1 MVAGSDREIG
11 VARMATLTAGV
22 LIKLLQHIN
31 SDVKATGEHR
41 SALLQVISIV
51 PALANGD
58 LWPNHGFYIK
68 VSDSSHATYV
78 SLAEE
83 HDDLILSDKLQ
94 LGQFIH
100 VDRLEAGSPVPLL
113 RGVRPLPGRHQCVGT
128 PEDLILTVVPTAQNG
143 NAKPGANLSSP
154 ESKPTTP
161 KKKPVDA
168 VRNSG
173 SRLSSDR
180 LERLSLNSSSFQV
193 QYEEMTVS
201 PDRSSSAARKF
212 DMELADRLAR
222 SNTFRNTAKENAVVA
237 TPTRKTDEQRSQS
250 RPKGRIVK
258 SKIFADHASAP
269 TSPSPA
275 MFGDHKTP
283 LSPKPAAAAPVRNSR
298 VPCPEDRKIPYKESP
313 SLCTVIRSKSPV
325 VRRSLSAGKGLLT
338 KSNSTGDATKRR
350 SFGGALSNG
359 EMVAATKPAARKS
372 WEGAVKE
379 KAAAKLE
386 GVSNGNKISG
396 TVRRLSDS
404 TRNAALP
411 KTQEKGLQPSKS
423 VSGPTKVGV
432 KDSSI
437 PPSKRSASAV
447 DSSGGTKEVVLNKR
461 WTDGSVSWDSLP
473 PSLASLGKDV
483 LQTRDV
489 ASAAAAEALQEASAA
504 ECVLRSLS
512 MFAEICATAR
522 IESPQATVEQ
532 FLSLH
537 RMLAQAVS
545 VAEALATCRA
555 GFSSLDDAKEAQ
567 TATATSDQLLASR
580 NWINTALAADLSVFS
595 LQMKQD
601 RQVAARTFRQT
612 PAQQHLVVMLDAPLG
627 AGLKLATTAPPPA
640 LFARTTLA
648 SRPALSTSM
657 DRHAD
662 PKKKLEKSLGHAQSP
677 AKTPAPSPVKRSS
690 SKIVPLRNGFLSKL
704 SSSCT
709 KEPKDAKEL
718 QEYPQELKEA
728 EPVVTADASLGKAA
742 KLREIAELGRQVQL
756 EAQKWFLH
764 FMEGALYSGFRVS
777 VAGSGGEVGKVVS
790 RADNSQIAS
799 MLSQLKHVN
808 DWLDQVREEGTDL
821 KIGETKARLKRQ
833 IYEFLLQ
840 HVESAASALGNVS
853 SVLVST
859 RTSTVMARRD

>member
-1 MVAGSDREIG
+1 
-11 VARMATLTAGV
+11 MATLTPGV

-128 PEDLILTVVPTAQNG
+128 PEDLIATVVPSAQNG
-143 NAKPGANLSSP
+143 NPKSGNSSSP
-154 ESKPTTP
+154 ESKPSTP
-161 KKKPVDA
+161 KKKASNTSDS

-212 DMELADRLAR
+212 DMELAERLAR
-222 SNTFRNTAKENAVVA
+222 SNTFRSTAKENAVVA
-237 TPTRKTDEQRSQS
+237 TPTKKTDERSQS
-250 RPKGRIVK
+250 RPKGRVVK
-258 SKIFADHASAP
+258 SKIFADYASAP
-269 TSPSPA
+269 NSPSPA

-283 LSPKPAAAAPVRNSR
+283 LSPKPAAPVRNSR
-298 VPCPEDRKIPYKESP
+298 VPCPEDRKIPYKEP
-313 SLCTVIRSKSPV
+313 PTLCTVIRSRSPV
-325 VRRSLSAGKGLLT
+325 VRRSLSIGKGLLT

-359 EMVAATKPAARKS
+359 EMVAITKPAARKS

-379 KAAAKLE
+379 KAASKLE
-386 GVSNGNKISG
+386 AANGVSNGNKISG

-411 KTQEKGLQPSKS
+411 KTQEKNLQPIKS
-423 VSGPTKVGV
+423 VSGLTKVGI

-437 PPSKRSASAV
+437 PPSKRTASAV
-447 DSSGGTKEVVLNKR
+447 DSSGGLKEVVLNKR

-473 PSLASLGKDV
+473 ANLASLGKDV

-512 MFAEICATAR
+512 MFAEICTTAR
-522 IESPQATVEQ
+522 SESPQATVEQ

-537 RMLAQAVS
+537 RMISQAVS

-555 GFSSLDDAKEAQ
+555 GLPSLDDFKEVSSDRAQ
-567 TATATSDQLLASR
+567 TATSDRHQAST
-580 NWINTALAADLSVFS
+580 NWINTALAADLSGFT
-595 LQMKQD
+595 LQTKQD
-601 RQVAARTFRQT
+601 RQVAARSTLRQT
-612 PAQQHLVVMLDAPLG
+612 PAQQLMVMLDTPLG

-657 DRHAD
+657 DKQTD
-662 PKKKLEKSLGHAQSP
+662 PKKKLEKSLGHGQSP
-677 AKTPAPSPVKRSS
+677 AKSTPVPSPVKRSS
-690 SKIVPLRNGFLSKL
+690 SKIIPLRNSILSKL

-709 KEPKDAKEL
+709 KESKDSKEL
-718 QEYPQELKEA
+718 QEYPQDLKEA
-728 EPVVTADASLGKAA
+728 EPVPTADANLGKTA
-742 KLREIAELGRQVQL
+742 KVREMAELGRQVQL
-756 EAQKWFLH
+756 EAQRWFLH
-764 FMEGALYSGFRVS
+764 FMEAALDTGFRVS
-777 VAGSGGEVGKVVS
+777 VTGGANGVEVGKVVS
-790 RADNSQIAS
+790 KADNSQIAS

-808 DWLDQVREEGTDL
+808 DWLDQVREDGMDP
-821 KIGETKARLKRQ
+821 KVGETKARLKRK